1 MQELIYLCVHSQDK
15 GFNTQTTMSQEW
27 DKYCEVALKSLE
39 KLMAYIQPTC
49 QCRRHKR

>member
-39 KLMAYIQPTC
+39 KLMALYSTHLPMQET
-49 QCRRHKR
+49 